1 MMLHDRTPTLSRLRT
16 TLDQW
21 SSGALPAD
29 VVCARFRL
37 AALEWNGLPER
48 YESVLERLLQP
59 LDTAAMLGDEGC
71 GFSRAD
77 LAQALQQWLDHAS
90 QLPARH

>member
-21 SSGALPAD
+21 SSGTLPAD

-37 AALEWNGLPER
+37 AALE
-48 YESVLERLLQP
+48 
-59 LDTAAMLGDEGC
+59 
-71 GFSRAD
+71 
-77 LAQALQQWLDHAS
+77 
-90 QLPARH
+90 

>member
-1 MMLHDRTPTLSRLRT
+1 MMLHDPTPTVHRLRT

-21 SSGALPAD
+21 ASGVLEPD

-71 GFSRAD
+71 GFSRPD
-77 LAQALQQWLDHAS
+77 LAQALEQWLEHAAR
-90 QLPARH
+90 LPHH